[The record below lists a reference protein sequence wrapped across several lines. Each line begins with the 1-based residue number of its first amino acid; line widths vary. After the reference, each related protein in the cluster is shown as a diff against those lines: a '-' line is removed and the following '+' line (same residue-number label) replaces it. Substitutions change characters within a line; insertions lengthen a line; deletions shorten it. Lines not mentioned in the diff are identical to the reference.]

1 MAMIIALF
9 VSSNFALYH
18 ELSKEVLEKT
28 NAVAVVSYL
37 TIYAI
42 CIYEN
47 PLTVSFVRPLAERS
61 WESREPGS
69 MP

>member
-1 MAMIIALF
+1 MAIIIALF

-28 NAVAVVSYL
+28 NAVAIVSNL
-37 TIYAI
+37 IHAVCI
-42 CIYEN
+42 CEN
-47 PLTVSFVRPLAERS
+47 PLTGSSVRPSAERS

>member
-28 NAVAVVSYL
+28 NAVAIVSYL
-37 TIYAI
+37 NIHAVCI
-42 CIYEN
+42 CEN
-47 PLTVSFVRPLAERS
+47 SLTGSSVRPSAER
-61 WESREPGS
+61 
-69 MP
+69 